1 MSGQFETSEFH
12 VPAEEAAERGV
23 AEQKQFALQLMMEA
37 FAEGELDGVDPDC
50 LAQAALFTALKEFV
64 QAYGEEAVGKFTDGL
79 SRRILNGE
87 FTVQRHG

>member
-1 MSGQFETSEFH
+1 MSGQFEPSEVH
-12 VPAEEAAERGV
+12 TYMDEPTEMGV
-23 AEQKQFALQLMMEA
+23 AEQKQLALQLMMEA

-64 QAYGEEAVGKFTDGL
+64 VAYGEEAVGKFTDGL
-79 SRRILNGE
+79 SKRILNGE